1 MRAFFVLFRVNKNI
15 YEIAGFLFIDRRP
28 REMGPDSVRPYNS
41 RNCVA
46 CGPFARG
53 AARIKLGTIASNVPC
68 RRALPHPIG
77 GRCNWLRVRNACP
90 LRLYNRNL
98 GNCCFRFTAD
108 VPNRGPGTSV
118 AVTFSSGRRLRRL
131 PTFNP
136 FFFNFT
142 RVGAHL
148 TVLLCVRCM
157 CHVQGHVQ
165 TS

>member
-1 MRAFFVLFRVNKNI
+1 MRLRSTQGAACRGQMRAFFVLFRVNKNI

-98 GNCCFRFTAD
+98 GNCCFRSTAD
-108 VPNRGPGTSV
+108 VPNGGPGTSV

-136 FFFNFT
+136 FFFFFAISLES
-142 RVGAHL
+142 VHI
-148 TVLLCVRCM
+148 
-157 CHVQGHVQ
+157 
-165 TS
+165 